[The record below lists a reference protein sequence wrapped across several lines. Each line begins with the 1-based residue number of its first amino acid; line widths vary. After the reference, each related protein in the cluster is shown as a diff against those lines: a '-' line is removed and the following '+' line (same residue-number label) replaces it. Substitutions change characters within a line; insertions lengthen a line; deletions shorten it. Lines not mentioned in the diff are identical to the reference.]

1 MFVLLIKWFAIVLW
15 CVCVVWCLG
24 FCCWGSAEVGS
35 GVLVAVVMVL
45 LSVASGWLCILL
57 RCVCWGVVLVEMS
70 IWMFGI
76 DWFWWRGSCVL
87 LFVGGFTCGLF
98 LGFLGASLLAGWFT

>member
-45 LSVASGWLCILL
+45 LSVASG
-57 RCVCWGVVLVEMS
+57 
-70 IWMFGI
+70 
-76 DWFWWRGSCVL
+76 
-87 LFVGGFTCGLF
+87 
-98 LGFLGASLLAGWFT
+98 

>member
-35 GVLVAVVMVL
+35 GVFVAVVMVL
-45 LSVASGWLCILL
+45 LSVASG
-57 RCVCWGVVLVEMS
+57 
-70 IWMFGI
+70 
-76 DWFWWRGSCVL
+76 
-87 LFVGGFTCGLF
+87 
-98 LGFLGASLLAGWFT
+98 